1 VEHTLNTAVNSAH
14 STPAIRHL
22 TSNAPYRWLRQGWE
36 DFRANLGPSLALGLL
51 FVIAGFAIIAAS
63 WNTPLLTIT
72 FVTGFLLIAP
82 VLALGFYEL
91 SRRRAQREQS
101 GFHALMFSWKQ
112 HGWSVLLFGLLLGVM
127 MVAWGRV
134 TGLVVAVA
142 LPAIGPYSDLLSW
155 QALSSPGFIALYF
168 AAGFLLAA
176 LVFSISVVA
185 IPMLI
190 DRKVDVLTA
199 AFTSMRAVRHNPG
212 VMLHWAALIAVLTFA
227 GMALGLLGLLIT
239 MPLLGHAS
247 WHAYKE
253 TVAH

>member
-1 VEHTLNTAVNSAH
+1 MEQTLHNSVDSTN
-14 STPAIRHL
+14 STPEIRHL
-22 TSNAPYRWLRQGWE
+22 TSDAPYRWLRQGWE
-36 DFRANLGPSLALGLL
+36 DLRATRGPSLTLGLL
-51 FVIAGFAIIAAS
+51 FVLAGFAIIASS
-63 WNTPLLTIT
+63 WNIPLLTIT

-91 SRRRAQREQS
+91 SRRRELGKQS
-101 GFHALMFSWKQ
+101 GFNALFFSWQQ
-112 HGWSVLLFGLLLGVM
+112 HGWPVLLFGLLLGVL
-127 MVAWGRV
+127 MVAWGRL
-134 TGLVVAVA
+134 TGLVVALA

-155 QALSSPGFIALYF
+155 QALSSPGFIVLYF
-168 AAGFLLAA
+168 AAGFALAA

-199 AFTSMRAVRHNPG
+199 ALTSLRAVRHNPG
-212 VMLHWAALIAVLTFA
+212 VMLHWAALIAVVTFV
-227 GMALGLLGLLIT
+227 GMALGLLGLLLT

-253 TVAH
+253 TVAN

>member
-1 VEHTLNTAVNSAH
+1 MEQTLHTTAASPN
-14 STPAIRHL
+14 STPEIRRL
-22 TSNAPYRWLRQGWE
+22 TSDAPYRWLRQGWE
-36 DFRANLGPSLALGLL
+36 DFRAAMPPSLTLGLL
-51 FVIAGFAIIAAS
+51 FVLAGYTIIAAS
-63 WNTPLLTIT
+63 WQVPVLTIT

-91 SRRRAQREQS
+91 SRRREQGRQS
-101 GFHALMFSWKQ
+101 NIKALFFSWQQ
-112 HGWSVLLFGLLLGVM
+112 HGWPVLLFGLLLGVL
-127 MVAWGRV
+127 MVAWGRL
-134 TGLVVAVA
+134 TGLIVAVA

-155 QALSSPGFIALYF
+155 QALSSPGFIALF
-168 AAGFLLAA
+168 FGAGLVLAA
-176 LVFSISVVA
+176 LVFSISVVS

-199 AFTSMRAVRHNPG
+199 ALTSLRAVRHNPK
-212 VMLHWAALIAVLTFA
+212 VMLHWAALIAVVTFL
-227 GMALGLLGLLIT
+227 GMALGLAGLLIS